1 MPSIQAKEKN
11 IFQRITYNQ
20 SSPFSLLL
28 VCEADS
34 EGNHDT
40 VGIAEVL
47 PHTLHGCRALGYRQ
61 RADRVHVG
69 RLRGDRVLGGAG
81 GDDGGGGLLGDCRG
95 GAADSILTRKVLQSK
110 VQDGKCN
117 ECNYEC
123 SR

>member
-47 PHTLHGCRALGYRQ
+47 PHTLHGGRALGYRQ
-61 RADRVHVG
+61 GADGVHIG
-69 RLRGDRVLGGAG
+69 RLRGDRILAGDCHRTLGDYLGGAANSG
-81 GDDGGGGLLGDCRG
+81 V
-95 GAADSILTRKVLQSK
+95 TRKVLQGK
-110 VQDGKCN
+110 VQEG
-117 ECNYEC
+117 ECKNAILWMQQI
-123 SR
+123 SRL

>member
-47 PHTLHGCRALGYRQ
+47 PHTLHGGRALGYRQ
-61 RADRVHVG
+61 RTDRVHVG
-69 RLRGDRVLGGAG
+69 RLRGDRDLTGAL
-81 GDDGGGGLLGDCRG
+81 GGGLLGDCRG
-95 GAADSILTRKVLQSK
+95 GAADSILTRKVL
-110 VQDGKCN
+110 
-117 ECNYEC
+117 
-123 SR
+123 